1 MTNSVSASWRT
12 AARSRAA
19 AALLA
24 ALAATAGATPARAQ
38 VPATPAGFELTRG
51 VELSLARVQEL
62 WLQWVGATLQDN
74 RSRADESL
82 RSLSSAAREVGFL
95 YLPDLAL
102 GAAAQ
107 ARVSAAQGRFDRAAI
122 QLAAAETLD
131 PGRPETSFAGAAVA
145 RARGEWGP
153 MIFSLGQGFARTWK
167 APEGRQASASL
178 VLWAL
183 IVLQL
188 AMGLFVLLLAAVHG
202 WSVTHALHELIA
214 GFLPGRLASV
224 VVVALVI
231 GPVALPAGPFV
242 LLLVWSALLWT
253 FVRRSE
259 RIVLVGG
266 WLVAALAAPISTT
279 LEADLALAQ
288 SPPMRAWSAFEQGR
302 LYGGFF
308 SDVQVLRVALATEP
322 ATLEFMGDL
331 HRTIGQW
338 DLARSYYRR
347 VLVDQPENIPVMLNL
362 GAFYFRKGDLAL
374 ANAYFERAS
383 RTPIPSAAAWYNLS
397 LGYSDAYLFDDS
409 KSALGRAREIDGS
422 AVDAWIA
429 TSNPDRVLTFNGS
442 LSHRGAV
449 RRALLA
455 AWRGGDEGGAGTAHL
470 AWPGAAAAGAL
481 LAALLFDR
489 LRRRRGL
496 RPSPHPLAPGAD
508 SGVGKWARALV
519 PAITAVEEGAGAA
532 AIGNLALLA
541 ALLELP
547 AALRLAGDLP
557 MSGWPG
563 SMLLAAF
570 TGVIATAYVALRV
583 RRQFVGAED

>member
-1 MTNSVSASWRT
+1 MTNFVCASWRIAVRRR
-12 AARSRAA
+12 AAVALA
-19 AALLA
+19 AALTM
-24 ALAATAGATPARAQ
+24 TAGATPARAQ
-38 VPATPAGFELTRG
+38 APSAPAGFELTRG

-74 RSRADESL
+74 RSRADETL

-95 YLPDLAL
+95 YLPDLSL

-107 ARVSAAQGRFDRAAI
+107 ARVSAAQGRFDRAAV
-122 QLAAAETLD
+122 QLDAAEILD

-145 RARGEWGP
+145 RARGDWGT
-153 MIFSLGQGFARTWK
+153 MIFSLGQGFGRTWK

-178 VLWAL
+178 LLWGL
-183 IVLQL
+183 VVLQL
-188 AMGLFVLLLAAVHG
+188 AAGLFVLLLAAVHG
-202 WSVTHALHELIA
+202 WSVTRALHDLFA
-214 GFLPGRLASV
+214 GFLPGWLASGLAAV
-224 VVVALVI
+224 VLLAPL
-231 GPVALPAGPFV
+231 ASPAGPFF
-242 LLLVWSALLWT
+242 LLLVWSALLWS
-253 FVRRSE
+253 FLRRGE
-259 RIVLVGG
+259 RFVLVGA
-266 WLVAALAAPISTT
+266 WVLAALAGPIAAR

-308 SDVQVLRVALATEP
+308 SDVQVLRVALASEP
-322 ATLEFMGDL
+322 ATLELMGDL
-331 HRTIGQW
+331 HRTLGQW
-338 DLARSYYRR
+338 DLARTYYRR

-374 ANAYFERAS
+374 ANAYFERAT
-383 RTPIPSAAAWYNLS
+383 RTPIASAAAWYNLS

-409 KSALGRAREIDGS
+409 KNALGKAREIDGS

-442 LSHRGAV
+442 LSHRGEV

-455 AWRGGDEGGAGTAHL
+455 AWRGGNDEGADLPHVG
-470 AWPGAAAAGAL
+470 WPGAAAVGAL
-481 LAALLFDR
+481 ILALFFDG
-489 LRRRRGL
+489 LRRREGIRA
-496 RPSPHPLAPGAD
+496 SPHRLAPAAD
-508 SGVGKWARALV
+508 STAGRWLRALV
-519 PAITAVEEGAGAA
+519 PAVAAVEEGAGAA
-532 AIGNLALLA
+532 AIGNLLLLA

-563 SMLLAAF
+563 STLLAVFA
-570 TGVIATAYVALRV
+570 GLSATTYVALRARTLV
-583 RRQFVGAED
+583 ARVED